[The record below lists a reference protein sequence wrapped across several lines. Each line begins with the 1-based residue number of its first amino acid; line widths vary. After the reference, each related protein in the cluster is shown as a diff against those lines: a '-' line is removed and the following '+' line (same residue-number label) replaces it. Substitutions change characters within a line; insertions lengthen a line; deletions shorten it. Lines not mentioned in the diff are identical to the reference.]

1 MSITI
6 DMTSNEAKAA
16 AVTKTQVPD
25 TATVNIASVSLA
37 QPLEDI
43 ADELGRSFAEN
54 GFAVIRDH
62 GIPQE
67 LIDRAEATSKAFF
80 ALPEATKKA
89 YAIAGG
95 GGARGYTPFGTEK
108 AKDAEIFDLK
118 EFWHV
123 GRSLPEGHALAEFM
137 APNIWPSEIE
147 DFKTTFSE
155 LFAAFETA
163 GARVLEAIALHLG
176 LDRAFFDPTIEDGNS
191 VMRLLHYPPL
201 GPDAPEGAI
210 RAAAHGDINTITLLL
225 GAEEA
230 GLELLTKAGTWH
242 AVDVPEGALVI
253 NVGDML
259 ERLTA
264 GKLVSTTHRVVNP
277 AGAAALRSRYSMPF
291 FLHFRPD
298 YLIEPLASCVADMGD
313 DNAQEPISAHDFL
326 MQRLREINLA

>member
-1 MSITI
+1 
-6 DMTSNEAKAA
+6 MT
-16 AVTKTQVPD
+16 D
-25 TATVNIASVSLA
+25 TSVDIASVSLA
-37 QPLEDI
+37 LPLEDI

-54 GFAVIRDH
+54 GFAVVRDH
-62 GIPQE
+62 GIPQD
-67 LIDRAEATSKAFF
+67 LIDRADAASKAFF
-80 ALPEATKKA
+80 ALPEEAKRA
-89 YAIAGG
+89 YHKPGS

-108 AKDAEIFDLK
+108 AKDAEVFDLK

-123 GRSLPEGHALAEFM
+123 GRTLPEGHELSEYM
-137 APNIWPSEIE
+137 APNIWPDEVP
-147 DFKTTFSE
+147 DFEKTFAQ
-155 LFAAFETA
+155 LFTAFEQA
-163 GARVLEAIALHLG
+163 GGRILEAIALHLG
-176 LDRAFFDPTIEDGNS
+176 LERTFFAPTVAYGNS

-201 GPDAPEGAI
+201 GPGAPEEAI

-242 AVDVPEGALVI
+242 PIPAQKGALVI

-264 GKLVSTTHRVVNP
+264 GQLVSTKHRVVNP
-277 AGAAALRSRYSMPF
+277 AGDAARRSRYSMPF

-298 YLIEPLASCVADMGD
+298 YVIEPLESCVAQMG
-313 DNAQEPISAHDFL
+313 AAKAESPITAHDFL

>member
-1 MSITI
+1 MNTQ
-6 DMTSNEAKAA
+6 TL
-16 AVTKTQVPD
+16 KTG
-25 TATVNIASVSLA
+25 TVNIASVSLA
-37 QPLEDI
+37 KPLEDI
-43 ADELGRSFAEN
+43 VDELGRSFAEN

-62 GIPQE
+62 GIPQD

-80 ALPEATKKA
+80 ALPEEVKKA
-89 YAIAGG
+89 YAIPGG
-95 GGARGYTPFGTEK
+95 GGARGYTAFGTEK
-108 AKDAEIFDLK
+108 AKDADVFDLK

-123 GRSLPEGHALAEFM
+123 GRSLPEGHPLAQFM
-137 APNIWPSEIE
+137 APNVWPGEVEGFE
-147 DFKTTFSE
+147 DTFSE

-176 LDRAFFDPTIEDGNS
+176 LERDFFGPTIVDGNS

-230 GLELLTKAGTWH
+230 GLELLTKDGTWH
-242 AVDVPEGALVI
+242 PVEAQEGALVI

-277 AGAAALRSRYSMPF
+277 AGDAKLRSRYSMPF

-298 YLIEPLASCVADMGD
+298 YMIDPLATCVAEMGEES
-313 DNAQEPISAHDFL
+313 AEEPISAHDFL

>member
-1 MSITI
+1 
-6 DMTSNEAKAA
+6 MT
-16 AVTKTQVPD
+16 D
-25 TATVNIASVSLA
+25 TLTDIASVSLA
-37 QPLEDI
+37 RPLEEI
-43 ADELGRSFAEN
+43 ADELGRSFGEF
-54 GFAVIRDH
+54 GFAVVRDH
-62 GIPQE
+62 GIPQD
-67 LIDRAEATSKAFF
+67 LIDRAEAMSKAFF
-80 ALPEATKKA
+80 ALPEPVKRA
-89 YAIAGG
+89 YKIEGG

-108 AKDAEIFDLK
+108 AKDASIFDLK

-123 GRSLPEGHALAEFM
+123 GRELAAGHSLAEYM
-137 APNIWPSEIE
+137 APNIWPTEVE
-147 DFKTTFSE
+147 GFRETFSE

-163 GARVLEAIALHLG
+163 GSRVLEAIALHLG
-176 LDRAFFDPTIEDGNS
+176 LDRQFFADTVEDGNS

-230 GLELLTKAGTWH
+230 GLELLTKAGDWR
-242 AVDVPEGALVI
+242 AIAVPEGALVI

-264 GKLVSTTHRVVNP
+264 GVLRSTTHRVVNP
-277 AGAAALRSRYSMPF
+277 RGAGALRSRYSMPF

-298 YLIEPLASCVADMGD
+298 YLIEPLESCVGASDAEVQAPITAD
-313 DNAQEPISAHDFL
+313 EFL

>member
-1 MSITI
+1 
-6 DMTSNEAKAA
+6 MT
-16 AVTKTQVPD
+16 D
-25 TATVNIASVSLA
+25 TAPSVNIASVSLA
-37 QPLEDI
+37 QPLADI

-54 GFAVIRDH
+54 GFGVVRDH
-62 GIPQE
+62 GISQE
-67 LIDRAEATSKAFF
+67 LIDKAEATSKAFF
-80 ALPEATKKA
+80 ALPDEVKRSYKLE
-89 YAIAGG
+89 GS

-108 AKDAEIFDLK
+108 AKDADIFDLK

-123 GRSLPEGHALAEFM
+123 GRELPQGHALADIM
-137 APNIWPSEIE
+137 APNVWPKEVAE
-147 DFKTTFSE
+147 FEATFTE
-155 LFAAFETA
+155 LYAAFEAT
-163 GARVLEAIALHLG
+163 GLRVLEAIALHLG
-176 LDRAFFDPTIEDGNS
+176 LEQDFFASTVEDGNS

-230 GLELLTKAGTWH
+230 GLELLTKSGNWH
-242 AVDVPEGALVI
+242 PVYAEEGSLVI

-264 GKLVSTTHRVVNP
+264 GILRSTTHRVVNP
-277 AGAAALRSRYSMPF
+277 KGAGAQRSRYSMPF

-298 YLIEPLASCVADMGD
+298 YMIEPLPGCVAMEG
-313 DNAQEPISAHDFL
+313 AKPEAPISSHDFL